1 MVVEKRCGNPWEPA
15 PEADEVRLALD
26 WQGFVVDASEL
37 EALVHEVGRK
47 KGLNQ
52 HEFLTFMRKY
62 HDLEVQKLI
71 RTNQSYRWG
80 WLEPPKG
87 QRNGRRC

>member
-1 MVVEKRCGNPWEPA
+1 MVVEKRWHLLGALP

-62 HDLEVQKLI
+62 RDLEVQKLI

-80 WLEPPKG
+80 VGPSRP
-87 QRNGRRC
+87 